1 MASFG
6 ATTGPGELEMKSI
19 LVAAIIAGMMVPA
32 CAQGMSGGMGGGL
45 PGGRGHHGLKQK
57 SEQPKRKVDEKA
69 YKSALDKL
77 PDKKFDPWQ
86 GVREQPQAK

>member
-19 LVAAIIAGMMVPA
+19 LVAAIIAGMAAPA
-32 CAQGMSGGMGGGL
+32 CAQGMSGGMGGGM

-77 PDKKFDPWQ
+77 PDKKFDPWKDM
-86 GVREQPQAK
+86 R

>member
-1 MASFG
+1 M
-6 ATTGPGELEMKSI
+6 
-19 LVAAIIAGMMVPA
+19 
-32 CAQGMSGGMGGGL
+32 

-57 SEQPKRKVDEKA
+57 SEQPKRKIDEKA

>member
-19 LVAAIIAGMMVPA
+19 LVAAIIAGMTVPA
-32 CAQGMSGGMGGGL
+32 CAQGMGGGM

-57 SEQPKRKVDEKA
+57 SEQPKRKIDEKA